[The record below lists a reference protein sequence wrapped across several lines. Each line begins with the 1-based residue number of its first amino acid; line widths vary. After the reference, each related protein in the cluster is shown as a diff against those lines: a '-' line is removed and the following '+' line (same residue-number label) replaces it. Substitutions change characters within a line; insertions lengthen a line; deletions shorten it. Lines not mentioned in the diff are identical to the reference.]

1 MNKIIKLLASQT
13 TRDTLISF
21 SGLGII
27 AAVGMVFTVITARAF
42 GPATFGLF
50 SALNAIVTLLSSI
63 GDFGISAALVNF
75 LPKVTDRRQ
84 TIISVT
90 FWFQI
95 IVSVILALVLIAAG
109 LKPGLVVPGSKA
121 IHFVI
126 IGILTGFY
134 VLQGF
139 ALGIFNAEKKFFQAS
154 FIQGLDS
161 VVKLTIVATL
171 FFGGQLN
178 LELAL
183 LANLVSCFLS
193 LIFGFHGEF
202 RNIRPIFPRAQLAE
216 VFAFSKWIA
225 LSRFFSVMISRV
237 DILLLNL
244 MIGGFEAGIFA
255 AASRITLLFALLVS
269 SLGAVTSP
277 RFSAFRHRSE
287 ILAYLKKVSLLVV
300 CVSLI
305 MLLTILMA
313 DPLIR
318 TIFGV
323 EFTASIPVFQ
333 ALTLAMIPFLFTVVT
348 VPPLLYSFNQPRFL
362 AKITIIQTVVL
373 VGLDIILIP
382 TYHAFGPVISLAVS
396 NLLVFSFTATKLYS
410 LLK

>member
-1 MNKIIKLLASQT
+1 MDKIKRLFFSQT
-13 TRDTLISF
+13 SRDTLISF

-27 AAVGMVFTVITARAF
+27 AVVGVIFTVITARAF

-50 SALNAIVTLLSSI
+50 SALNAIVTLLASI

-84 TIISVT
+84 TIVSVT
-90 FWFQI
+90 FWFQV
-95 IVSVILALVLIAAG
+95 IVSLIISLILITLSAFHQSI
-109 LKPGLVVPGSKA
+109 VPGSQTV
-121 IHFVI
+121 HFI
-126 IGILTGFY
+126 IISVLTGAY
-134 VLQGF
+134 ILQGF

-154 FIQGLDS
+154 FVQGLDS
-161 VVKLTIVATL
+161 TVKLAIVASL
-171 FFGGQLN
+171 FFSN
-178 LELAL
+178 SMNIELAL
-183 LANLVSCFLS
+183 LANVVSCFLS
-193 LIFGFHGEF
+193 LIYGFAGEF
-202 RNIRPIFPRAQLAE
+202 KNIRPIFPRSQLAE

-244 MIGGFEAGIFA
+244 MVGGFEAGIFA

-269 SLGAVTSP
+269 SLGAVISP
-277 RFSAFRHRSE
+277 RFSAFRKRHE
-287 ILAYLKKVSLLVV
+287 ILAYLKKVSLLVT

-305 MLLTILMA
+305 MLLTTLMA

-318 TIFGV
+318 IIFGV
-323 EFTASIPVFQ
+323 KFTASIPVFQ
-333 ALTLAMIPFLFTVVT
+333 ALTVAMIPFLFTVVT

-373 VGLDIILIP
+373 VCLDIILIP
-382 TYHAFGPVISLAVS
+382 TYRAFGPAISLGVS
-396 NLLVFSFTATKLYS
+396 NLIVFSFTAFKLFS

>member
-1 MNKIIKLLASQT
+1 MDKIKRLFFSQT
-13 TRDTLISF
+13 SRDALISF

-27 AAVGMVFTVITARAF
+27 AMVGMIFTVITARAF
-42 GPATFGLF
+42 GPTAFGLF

-90 FWFQI
+90 FWFQV
-95 IVSVILALVLIAAG
+95 IVSLIISLILITLSAFHQSI
-109 LKPGLVVPGSKA
+109 VPGSQTV
-121 IHFVI
+121 HFI
-126 IGILTGFY
+126 IISVLTGAY
-134 VLQGF
+134 ILQGF

-161 VVKLTIVATL
+161 TVKLVIVTSL
-171 FFGGQLN
+171 FFSN
-178 LELAL
+178 SMNIELAL
-183 LANLVSCFLS
+183 LANVFSCFLS
-193 LIFGFHGEF
+193 LIYGFAGEF
-202 RNIRPIFPRAQLAE
+202 KNIRPIFPRAQLAE

-244 MIGGFEAGIFA
+244 MVGGFEAGIFA

-269 SLGAVTSP
+269 SLGAVISP
-277 RFSAFRHRSE
+277 RFSAFSRRHE
-287 ILAYLKKVSLLVV
+287 ILAYLKKVSLLVTG
-300 CVSLI
+300 VSI
-305 MLLTILMA
+305 FMLLTILVA
-313 DPLIR
+313 DPLIKI
-318 TIFGV
+318 IFGAK
-323 EFTASIPVFQ
+323 FTASIPVFQ
-333 ALTLAMIPFLFTVVT
+333 ALTVAMIPFLFTVVT

-373 VGLDIILIP
+373 VVLDILLIP
-382 TYHAFGPVISLAVS
+382 TYRAFGPVISLAVS
-396 NLLVFSFTATKLYS
+396 NLLVFSFTAFKLFS

>member
-1 MNKIIKLLASQT
+1 MDKIKRLFFSQT
-13 TRDTLISF
+13 SRDTLVSF

-27 AAVGMVFTVITARAF
+27 AVVGMIFTVIVARAF

-90 FWFQI
+90 FWFQV
-95 IVSVILALVLIAAG
+95 IVSLIISLILISLSAFHQSI
-109 LKPGLVVPGSKA
+109 VPGSQTV
-121 IHFVI
+121 HVI
-126 IGILTGFY
+126 IVGVLTGAY
-134 VLQGF
+134 ILQGF

-161 VVKLTIVATL
+161 TVKLAIVTSL
-171 FFGGQLN
+171 FFTN
-178 LELAL
+178 SMNIELAL
-183 LANLVSCFLS
+183 LANVVSCFLS
-193 LIFGFHGEF
+193 LIYGFAGEF
-202 RNIRPIFPRAQLAE
+202 KNIRPIFPRAQLAE

-244 MIGGFEAGIFA
+244 MVGGFEAGIFA

-269 SLGAVTSP
+269 SLGAVISP
-277 RFSAFRHRSE
+277 RFSAFKQRHE
-287 ILAYLKKVSLLVV
+287 ILAYLKKVSLLVA

-305 MLLTILMA
+305 MLLTTLMA

-318 TIFGV
+318 IIFGV
-323 EFTASIPVFQ
+323 KFTASIPVFQ
-333 ALTLAMIPFLFTVVT
+333 ALAVAMIPFLFTVVT

-373 VGLDIILIP
+373 VGLDILLIP
-382 TYHAFGPVISLAVS
+382 TYRAFGPAISLAVS
-396 NLLVFSFTATKLYS
+396 NLLVFSFTAFKLFS

>member
-1 MNKIIKLLASQT
+1 MDKIKRLFFSQT
-13 TRDTLISF
+13 SRDALISF

-27 AAVGMVFTVITARAF
+27 AVVGMIFTVITARAF

-95 IVSVILALVLIAAG
+95 IISVFLTLLLVAASLIRG
-109 LKPGLVVPGSKA
+109 YIVPGSDLL
-121 IHFVI
+121 HFI
-126 IGILTGFY
+126 IIAFLTGFY

-161 VVKLTIVATL
+161 TVKLAIVASL
-171 FFGGQLN
+171 FFTKTMN
-178 LELAL
+178 IELAL
-183 LANLVSCFLS
+183 LANVVSCFLS
-193 LIFGFHGEF
+193 LIYGFAGEF
-202 RNIRPIFPRAQLAE
+202 KNIRPIFPRAQLAE

-244 MIGGFEAGIFA
+244 MVGGFEAGIFA

-269 SLGAVTSP
+269 SLGAVISP
-277 RFSAFRHRSE
+277 RFSAFRRRHE
-287 ILAYLKKVSLLVV
+287 ILAYLKKVSLMVTG
-300 CVSLI
+300 VSFI
-305 MLLTILMA
+305 MLLTILVA
-313 DPLIR
+313 DPLIKI
-318 TIFGV
+318 IFGAK
-323 EFTASIPVFQ
+323 FTASIPVFQ
-333 ALTLAMIPFLFTVVT
+333 ALTVAMIPFLFTVVT

-373 VGLDIILIP
+373 VSLDILLIP
-382 TYHAFGPVISLAVS
+382 TYRAFGPAISLAVS
-396 NLLVFSFTATKLYS
+396 NLLVFSFTAFKLFS